1 MIRTKICGITQ
12 PEQVTP
18 ICALGVDAIGLV
30 FYDPSPRSVS
40 IEQAIA
46 IRKAVP
52 AYVSVVGLFVD
63 QTVEHINRIAAQVQ
77 LDSIQFHGAHSVQ
90 QCQGADRPWYRALRV
105 AAGQSVAELVEPW
118 VEQGQG
124 VLLDTY
130 VKGVPGGT
138 GAAFNWDQVPK
149 PRTWNLILAGGLTPD
164 NVATAVQQ
172 TTPWAVDVSGGVE
185 ASPGVKDI
193 DKVRAFMQ
201 GVHS

>member
-1 MIRTKICGITQ
+1 M
-12 PEQVTP
+12 
-18 ICALGVDAIGLV
+18 
-30 FYDPSPRSVS
+30 
-40 IEQAIA
+40 
-46 IRKAVP
+46 
-52 AYVSVVGLFVD
+52 
-63 QTVEHINRIAAQVQ
+63 
-77 LDSIQFHGAHSVQ
+77 
-90 QCQGADRPWYRALRV
+90 

-149 PRTWNLILAGGLTPD
+149 SRTWNLILAGGLTPD